1 MPKKQTKRSKAQTQQ
16 TQFRQVV
23 LTLNEATGEI
33 ASLEGIGPAG
43 KRHAL
48 SDSEIAKIAGDNELD
63 DFSEVLEDAYAA
75 GIRDGLDD
83 ALSNHDSP
91 TSHADLDSAGSQIL
105 QSGIRRF
112 ILRRAL
118 RRSAAR
124 SQLPRNGVHDTR

>member
-1 MPKKQTKRSKAQTQQ
+1 MPKKQTKRSKAQTH
-16 TQFRQVV
+16 FRQVI
-23 LTLNEATGEI
+23 LTLNETTGQI
-33 ASLEGIGPAG
+33 ASLEGIGPGG

-48 SDSEIAKIAGDNELD
+48 SDSEIAKIAGDNELE

-91 TSHADLDSAGSQIL
+91 TTHTDLDSAGSQIL
-105 QSGIRRF
+105 RSGIRRF

-118 RRSAAR
+118 RRSAVRAQTR
-124 SQLPRNGVHDTR
+124 LPRNGVHDTR